1 VTDAELSLDSE
12 TFRRLGYRVVDALAE
27 RLEGLRDEP
36 VATVASRA
44 QMEALL
50 REPPPRAGADPDAV
64 LDLALG
70 TVLAPG
76 LHVDHPRFFGFVPLP
91 GNPLCA
97 LADAL
102 ASGHD
107 VFAGTWV
114 ASPGAA
120 MVELVT
126 LDWLR
131 ELLGLA
137 PSTAGVF
144 VSGGSMAN
152 LSALAVAMHAAGT
165 ADRSRL
171 VAYTSTQAHTS
182 FDRAARV
189 LGVTLRR
196 VATDA
201 GLRLDVDALRAAVAD
216 DRAGGRR
223 PWCVVATAGT
233 TGTGA
238 VDPLVAL
245 RAACDAEDM
254 WLHVDGAYGAPAA
267 LCARGRAQL
276 DGLDGA
282 DSLTLDP
289 HKWLFQTPELGCV
302 LVRDG
307 TLLPA
312 AFTASAAYLRDAAAG
327 DDEVNFADRG
337 IALTRQFGALK
348 LWLSLKVHGV
358 DAFERAIEHG
368 MVLAQHAERVVAAD
382 PRWELATPAQLGI
395 VTFRLAG
402 EASEVDERTRGLVAA
417 LAADGHAYIS
427 STEVHGRIALR
438 LCIDNPRTTV
448 EDVESTIARLGV
460 LAADA
465 ADAAVV

>member
-1 VTDAELSLDSE
+1 VSGAQLSLDTE
-12 TFRRLGYRVVDALAE
+12 TFRRLGYRVVDALAA
-27 RLEGLRDEP
+27 RMEGLPDQP
-36 VATVASRA
+36 VATSASRA

-50 REPPPRAGADPDAV
+50 REPPPRAGTDPDAV
-64 LDLALG
+64 LEQALG
-70 TVLAPG
+70 TVLAHG
-76 LHVDHPRFFGFVPLP
+76 LRVDHPRFFGFVPLP

-137 PSTAGVF
+137 PTTAGVF

-152 LSALAVAMHAAGT
+152 LSALAVALHAAGP

-171 VAYTSTQAHTS
+171 VLYASTQTHTS
-182 FDRAARV
+182 LDRAARV

-196 VATDA
+196 VQTDA
-201 GLRLDVDALRAAVAD
+201 ALRLDVAALRAAVAD

-223 PWCVVATAGT
+223 PWCVVGTAGT
-233 TGTGA
+233 TGTAA
-238 VDPLVAL
+238 VDPLVEL
-245 RAACDAEDM
+245 RGVCDDERM

-267 LCARGRAQL
+267 MCARGRALL
-276 DGLDGA
+276 DGLDCA

-289 HKWLFQTPELGCV
+289 HKWLFQTPELGCL

-307 TLLPA
+307 TLLAA
-312 AFTASAAYLRDAAAG
+312 AFAASAAYLRDAAAG
-327 DDEVNFADRG
+327 DDEVNFSDRG
-337 IALTRQFGALK
+337 IQLTRQFGALK
-348 LWLSLKVHGV
+348 LWLSLKVYGV

-368 MVLAQHAERVVAAD
+368 LAMAEHAERTLAAD
-382 PRWELATPAQLGI
+382 PRWEVVTPAHLGI

-402 EASEVDERTRGLVAA
+402 EPAAVDERTRALVGA

-438 LCIDNPRTTV
+438 LCTDNPRTTV
-448 EDVESTIARLGV
+448 ADVEGTIARLGA
-460 LAADA
+460 LA

>member
-1 VTDAELSLDSE
+1 VTDAELSLDTE
-12 TFRRLGYRVVDALAE
+12 TFRRLGYRVVDALAA
-27 RLEGLRDEP
+27 RMEGLPDEP
-36 VATVASRA
+36 VATAASRA
-44 QMEALL
+44 QMEAQL
-50 REPPPRAGADPDAV
+50 REPPPRAGADPEAV

-102 ASGHD
+102 ASGHV
-107 VFAGTWV
+107 VFAGTWI

-152 LSALAVAMHAAGT
+152 LSGLAVALHAAGT
-165 ADRSRL
+165 GDRTRL
-171 VAYTSTQAHTS
+171 VAYASTQAHTS

-196 VATDA
+196 VPADA
-201 GLRLDVDALRAAVAD
+201 GLRLDVDALQVAVAEDRAA
-216 DRAGGRR
+216 GRR

-245 RAACDAEDM
+245 RGVCDAEGM

-289 HKWLFQTPELGCV
+289 HKWLFQSPELGCV

-307 TLLPA
+307 TLLPG

-337 IALTRQFGALK
+337 IQLTRQFGALK
-348 LWLSLKVHGV
+348 LWLTLKVHGV

-368 MVLAQHAERVVAAD
+368 MVLAGHAERVVAAD
-382 PRWELATPAQLGI
+382 PRWELVTPAQLGI

-402 EASEVDERTRGLVAA
+402 EPPEVDERTRGLVAA

-427 STEVHGRIALR
+427 STEIDGRIALR
-438 LCIDNPRTTV
+438 LCIDSPRTTV
-448 EDVESTIARLGV
+448 EDVDSTIARLGA
-460 LAADA
+460 LA

>member
-1 VTDAELSLDSE
+1 MSDAELSLDTE
-12 TFRRLGYRVVDALAE
+12 TFRRLGYRVIDALAA
-27 RLEGLRDEP
+27 RMEGLRDEP
-36 VATVASRA
+36 VATSATRA
-44 QMEALL
+44 EMEAAL
-50 REPPPRAGADPDAV
+50 REPPPRSGADPDDV
-64 LDLALG
+64 LDLVLQ

-91 GNPLCA
+91 GNPLAA
-97 LADAL
+97 LGDAL
-102 ASGHD
+102 ASGHT

-137 PSTAGVF
+137 PTTAGIF
-144 VSGGSMAN
+144 LSGGSMAN
-152 LSALAVAMHAAGT
+152 LSALAVALHAAGDP
-165 ADRSRL
+165 DRSRL
-171 VAYTSTQAHTS
+171 VAYASTQTHTS

-189 LGVTLRR
+189 LGVPLRR
-196 VATDA
+196 VETDA
-201 GLRLDVDALRAAVAD
+201 QLRLDADALLAAVAD

-223 PWCVVATAGT
+223 PWCVVGTAGT

-245 RAACDAEDM
+245 RGLCDAEGL

-267 LCARGRAQL
+267 LCAGGRTQL
-276 DGLDGA
+276 EGLDGA

-289 HKWLFQTPELGCV
+289 HKWLFQSPELGC
-302 LVRDG
+302 LMVRDG
-307 TLLPA
+307 ALLPA
-312 AFTASAAYLRDAAAG
+312 AFAASAAYLRDAAAG
-327 DDEVNFADRG
+327 DDEVNFSDRG
-337 IALTRQFGALK
+337 VQLTRQFGALK

-358 DAFERAIEHG
+358 DAFERAIERG
-368 MVLAQHAERVVAAD
+368 MALAEHAATVVEAD
-382 PRWELATPAQLGI
+382 PRWELVTPAQLGI

-402 EASEVDERTRGLVAA
+402 EPSAVDERSRALIGA

-438 LCIDNPRTTV
+438 LCTDNPRTTFA
-448 EDVESTIARLGV
+448 DVEGTIARLGE
-460 LAADA
+460 LAAERA
-465 ADAAVV
+465 LV